1 MSLWARLAGAV
12 TGGDGLVEP
21 SALGERVLDAL
32 MPGEAPVLA
41 AIGVR
46 DGFLLTTHRLIAT
59 DRQGITGSKTAVT
72 SIPWESVTAWTI
84 ETGGTVELDEEV
96 VVQHRAGSLTMS
108 FRRGTQAARLVQHAL
123 AEAVLGEQ
131 GPRLKPRQPG

>member
-1 MSLWARLAGAV
+1 MSLWARLAAAV
-12 TGGDGLVEP
+12 TGDDGLVEP

-32 MPGEAPVLA
+32 LPGERPVLA

-46 DGFLLTTHRLIAT
+46 DGFLLTTHRLVAT

-72 SIPWESVTAWTI
+72 SIPWESVTAWTL

-96 VVQHRAGSLTMS
+96 VVHHRAGSLSMS
-108 FRRGTQAARLVQHAL
+108 FRRGTQAARLVQQAI
-123 AEAVLGEQ
+123 AEAVLGAQ
-131 GPRLKPRQPG
+131 GPRLEPKPGA

>member
-1 MSLWARLAGAV
+1 MSLWARLAGAI
-12 TGGDGLVEP
+12 TGDDGLVEP
-21 SALGERVLDAL
+21 SALGERVLEAL
-32 MPGEAPVLA
+32 LPGERPVLA

-46 DGFLLTTHRLIAT
+46 DGFLLTTHRLMAT

-72 SIPWESVTAWTI
+72 SIPWDSVTAWTL

-96 VVQHRAGSLTMS
+96 VVHHRAGSLTMS
-108 FRRGTQAARLVQHAL
+108 FRRGTQAARLVQQAI

-131 GPRLKPRQPG
+131 GPRLEPKPGA

>member
-1 MSLWARLAGAV
+1 MSLWARLAGAI
-12 TGGDGLVEP
+12 TGDDGLVEP
-21 SALGERVLDAL
+21 SVLGERVLDAL
-32 MPGEAPVLA
+32 IPGEAPVLA

-59 DRQGITGSKTAVT
+59 DRQGITGSKTAVI
-72 SIPWESVTAWTI
+72 SIPWDSVTGWAI

-96 VVQHRAGSLTMS
+96 VVHHRAGSLAMS
-108 FRRGTQAARLVQHAL
+108 FRRGTQAARLVQQGI

-131 GPRLKPRQPG
+131 GQRLAPKPQG